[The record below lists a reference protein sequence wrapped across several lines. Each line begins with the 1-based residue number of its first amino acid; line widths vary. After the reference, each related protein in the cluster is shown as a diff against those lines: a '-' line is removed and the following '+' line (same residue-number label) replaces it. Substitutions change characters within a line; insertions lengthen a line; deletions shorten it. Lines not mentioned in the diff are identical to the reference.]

1 MAFHHVVNR
10 TSHILMRA
18 NKYFQRDRRI
28 SEGNLRQSYPAEFI
42 SGTHPRINMFRNQ
55 IDTIV
60 KIQMDIQI

>member
-1 MAFHHVVNR
+1 
-10 TSHILMRA
+10 MRA

-55 IDTIV
+55 IDATV